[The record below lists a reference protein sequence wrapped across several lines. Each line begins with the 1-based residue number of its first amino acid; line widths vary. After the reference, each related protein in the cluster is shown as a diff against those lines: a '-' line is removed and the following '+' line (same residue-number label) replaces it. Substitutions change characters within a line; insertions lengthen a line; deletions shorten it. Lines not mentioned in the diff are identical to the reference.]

1 MIYRKDIA
9 LKVAEYLLEIK
20 AIKLNPQDLFT
31 WASGI
36 QSPIYCDNRVSLAY
50 PEVRSFIRDSFG
62 ELVKDKFQ
70 DVDLV
75 AGVATAGIAH
85 GALLADALGLPF
97 CYVRS
102 KPKAHGTRSLIEGKL
117 NEGDRVVVVE
127 DLFSTGGSTVKAIQA
142 LREEGAQIQGAVAI
156 FNYGFDKVDK
166 AFQAIETPFYTLSN
180 FESLLSLL
188 EKDTRYST
196 DQLGTMKSWYEDME

>member
-1 MIYRKDIA
+1 MIYTKEIA

-20 AIKLNPQDLFT
+20 AIKLNPSNLFT

-50 PEVRSFIRDSFG
+50 PEVRTYLKNSFAA
-62 ELVKDKFQ
+62 LVKDKFK
-70 DVDLV
+70 DVDV
-75 AGVATAGIAH
+75 IAGVATAGIAH
-85 GALLADALGLPF
+85 GALLAEVLDLPF

-102 KPKAHGTRSLIEGKL
+102 KAKEHGTQSLIEGKL
-117 NEGDRVVVVE
+117 NAGDRVVVVE
-127 DLFSTGGSTVKAIQA
+127 DLFSTGGSTVKAIHA
-142 LREEGAQIQGAVAI
+142 LKSEHAEILGAVAI

-166 AFQAIETPFYTLSN
+166 AFAEIDTPFYTLSN

-188 EKDTRYST
+188 KENDNYKEEELAFMET
-196 DQLGTMKSWYEDME
+196 WYKEVV

>member
-102 KPKAHGTRSLIEGKL
+102 KPKAHGTQSLIEGKL

-142 LREEGAQIQGAVAI
+142 LREEGAKIQGAVAI

>member
-50 PEVRSFIRDSFG
+50 PEVRSYIRNSFA
-62 ELVKDKFQ
+62 ELVKAKFEEI
-70 DVDLV
+70 DLI

-102 KPKAHGTRSLIEGKL
+102 KPKEHGTQSLIEGKL
-117 NEGDRVVVVE
+117 NEGDKVVVVE
-127 DLFSTGGSTVKAIQA
+127 DLFSTGGSTVKAIHA
-142 LREEGAQIQGAVAI
+142 LREEGAHIQGAVAI

-166 AFQAIETPFYTLSN
+166 AFARVETPFYTLSN

-188 EKDTRYST
+188 EKDTRYT
-196 DQLGTMKSWYEDME
+196 ADQLSAMKSWYEHME

>member
-9 LKVAEYLLEIK
+9 LKVANYLLEIK

-36 QSPIYCDNRVSLAY
+36 KSPIYCDNRISLAY
-50 PEVRSFIRDSFG
+50 PEARSFIKESFAALLK
-62 ELVKDKFQ
+62 EEFKEVNLI
-70 DVDLV
+70 

-85 GALLADALGLPF
+85 GALLADFLELPF

-102 KPKAHGTRSLIEGKL
+102 KAKAHGTKSLIEGKL
-117 NEGDRVVVVE
+117 SKGDKVLVVE
-127 DLFSTGGSTVKAIQA
+127 DLFSTGGSAVKAIHA
-142 LREEGAQIQGAVAI
+142 LKEEGADIQGAVAI
-156 FNYGFDKVDK
+156 FNYGFSKVDQ
-166 AFQAIETPFYTLSN
+166 AFQEVQTPFYTLSN

-188 EKDTRYST
+188 EEDSQYQRE
-196 DQLGTMKSWYEDME
+196 DLEAMKSWYLSM

>member
-9 LKVAEYLLEIK
+9 LKVANYLLEIK

-36 QSPIYCDNRVSLAY
+36 KSPIYCDNRISLAY
-50 PEVRSFIRDSFG
+50 PEARSFIKESFAALLK
-62 ELVKDKFQ
+62 EEFKEVNLI
-70 DVDLV
+70 

-85 GALLADALGLPF
+85 GALLADFLELPF

-102 KPKAHGTRSLIEGKL
+102 KAKAHGTKSLIEGKL
-117 NEGDRVVVVE
+117 SKGDKVLVVE
-127 DLFSTGGSTVKAIQA
+127 DLFSTGGSAVKAIHA
-142 LREEGAQIQGAVAI
+142 LKEEGADIQGAVAI
-156 FNYGFDKVDK
+156 FNYGFSKVDQ
-166 AFQAIETPFYTLSN
+166 AFQEVQTPFYTLSI

-188 EKDTRYST
+188 EEDSQYQRE
-196 DQLGTMKSWYEDME
+196 DLEAMKSWYLSM